1 MDQHHNGPFG
11 SCCANLFTAMKEP
24 PHAFFYVGKN
34 DVFYLTVGYT
44 RTEQGLGWFDHAV
57 IYCPFC
63 GKALQSREDI
73 ARKSQAS
80 N

>member
-1 MDQHHNGPFG
+1 
-11 SCCANLFTAMKEP
+11 MKEP
-24 PHAFFYVGKN
+24 PNAFFYVGKN